1 MSTKIKRTVG
11 AEESRFNAIMNSRLV
26 AGMHNAGQPVRCKI
40 SGNPLLGYWD
50 ERLANPTT
58 GEVGALKD
66 IYSFN
71 VNKLPVIQSPWFK
84 ENHANAIALEAAG
97 EVDQARELFN
107 KLMNA
112 SQLTMG
118 IINREG
124 TKEQFASNQLVDVVL
139 GTAEVEDKDASG
151 NPTGT
156 THTALVAEGIT
167 AVAAVRLAKKA
178 LFGADVEEIEETEE
192 EPAKEIGKVAKS

>member
-1 MSTKIKRTVG
+1 MSTKNKRTVG

-26 AGMHNAGQPVRCKI
+26 AGLHNAGEPVRCKV

-50 ERLANPTT
+50 ERIVNPTT

-71 VNKLPVIQSPWFK
+71 VSKLPVIQSPWFK
-84 ENHANAIALEAAG
+84 TNHANAIALEAAG

-112 SQLTMG
+112 TQLTMG
-118 IINREG
+118 IINRDG
-124 TKEQFASNQLVDVVL
+124 TKAQFASNQLVDVVI
-139 GTAEVEDKDASG
+139 GTASVEDKDANG
-151 NPTGT
+151 NLLGT
-156 THTALVAEGIT
+156 THTALIAEGIT
-167 AVAAVRLAKKA
+167 PVTATKLTKQIM
-178 LFGADVEEIEETEE
+178 FGADVEEIDE
-192 EPAKEIGKVAKS
+192 EPAKVIGKVASK